1 LEIDSSLNQDN
12 QPFTMKDLLDL
23 LTARELESGE
33 DCLRLSLLNF
43 NGLASLYLIQYEHE
57 ITRPMV
63 ENNNKNDQYYI
74 TKAIQTYERVI
85 ETSQTY
91 KEHFH
96 ADSFQLAH
104 AYYNLSHSIS
114 LLTKTEINS
123 KLTSEEALDEFNK
136 IKQKHQTQSKHE
148 MSEAWKNYNE
158 KLLRREDVEKDIKD
172 LIVDI
177 STCIKPIVNETVD
190 IHYHVNRER
199 QLPFTTWNGFLFK
212 LVQEFDKLKQ
222 IRENLLIYIEA
233 LKREPNDDDVAKM
246 ASCSKCGLENDSS
259 NEYICIFCESD
270 TVMKSYNCRY
280 LDKFYH

>member
-1 LEIDSSLNQDN
+1 
-12 QPFTMKDLLDL
+12 MKDLLDL

-43 NGLASLYLIQYEHE
+43 NGLASIYLIQYENE

-63 ENNNKNDQYYI
+63 ENNNENDQYYLR
-74 TKAIQTYERVI
+74 KAIETYERVI
-85 ETSQTY
+85 ESAQTY

-104 AYYNLSHSIS
+104 AHYNLSHAIS
-114 LLTKTEINS
+114 LLTKDENS
-123 KLTSEEALDEFNK
+123 DVESKFTSAEALEEFDR
-136 IKQKHQTQSKHE
+136 IKGKHKTQSENE

-158 KLLRREDVEKDIKD
+158 KLLTRKEVENDIKN

-177 STCIKPIVNETVD
+177 SACIKPIENDKVD

-199 QLPFTTWNGFLFK
+199 QLPFTSWNGFLLK
-212 LVQEFDKLKQ
+212 LVQEFDKLQK

-233 LKREPNDDDVAKM
+233 LKRQPNDDEVAQM
-246 ASCSKCGLENDSS
+246 ASCSKCGLETDPS
-259 NEYICIFCESD
+259 NEYICIFCECNAP
-270 TVMKSYNCRY
+270 MKSYNCRY
-280 LDKFYH
+280 RRDSIFFPSQ